1 MRSTYPSIFRKDIP
15 PMTHLAKEYDDK
27 QQSDFIFLLL
37 KMLEIHSFQIKL
49 ATDFFIKSKGYLT
62 LDNALSKY
70 IIESDALISE
80 YVKTSM
86 IVNQNRISIDNI
98 YTLISRYSSEY
109 YKSLAPLEAL
119 SNEYIF
125 SNIKI
130 EAAFSKL
137 YMEMVSHDKIDYN
150 LPEEIYQLKRSLQ
163 PNVSASVQK
172 ATRTLKN
179 I

>member
-1 MRSTYPSIFRKDIP
+1 M
-15 PMTHLAKEYDDK
+15 
-27 QQSDFIFLLL
+27 
-37 KMLEIHSFQIKL
+37 
-49 ATDFFIKSKGYLT
+49 
-62 LDNALSKY
+62 
-70 IIESDALISE
+70 II
-80 YVKTSM
+80 
-86 IVNQNRISIDNI
+86 NQDRISIDNI
-98 YTLISRYSSEY
+98 YTLISRYSFEY
-109 YKSLAPLEAL
+109 YKSLTRLEVL

-137 YMEMVSHDKIDYN
+137 YMEMVTHEEIDYN

-172 ATRTLKN
+172 ATRKLNN

>member
-1 MRSTYPSIFRKDIP
+1 MRSTYLSVFRKDIAH
-15 PMTHLAKEYDDK
+15 MTKEYDDK
-27 QQSDFIFLLL
+27 QQSNFIFLLL
-37 KMLEIHSFQIKL
+37 KMLEIHSFQLKL
-49 ATDFFIKSKGYLT
+49 ATNFFIKSKGYLT

-70 IIESDALISE
+70 IIESNALINE

-86 IVNQNRISIDNI
+86 IINQDRISIDNI
-98 YTLISRYSSEY
+98 YTLISRYSFEY
-109 YKSLAPLEAL
+109 YKSLTRLEVL

-137 YMEMVSHDKIDYN
+137 YMEMVTHEEIDYN

-172 ATRTLKN
+172 ATRKLNN

>member
-1 MRSTYPSIFRKDIP
+1 M
-15 PMTHLAKEYDDK
+15 
-27 QQSDFIFLLL
+27 
-37 KMLEIHSFQIKL
+37 
-49 ATDFFIKSKGYLT
+49 T

-70 IIESDALISE
+70 IIESNALISE

-86 IVNQNRISIDNI
+86 IVNQDRISIDNI

-109 YKSLAPLEAL
+109 YKSLAPLETL

-150 LPEEIYQLKRSLQ
+150 LPEQIYQLKKSLQ

-172 ATRTLKN
+172 ATRTLNN

>member
-1 MRSTYPSIFRKDIP
+1 MRSTYLSIFRKDIAHMP
-15 PMTHLAKEYDDK
+15 KEYDDK
-27 QQSDFIFLLL
+27 QQSNFIFLLL
-37 KMLEIHSFQIKL
+37 KMLEIHSFQLKL
-49 ATDFFIKSKGYLT
+49 ATNFFIKSKGYLT

-70 IIESDALISE
+70 IIESNALISE

-86 IVNQNRISIDNI
+86 IINQDRISIDNI
-98 YTLISRYSSEY
+98 YTLISRYSFEY
-109 YKSLAPLEAL
+109 YKSLTRLEVL

-137 YMEMVSHDKIDYN
+137 YMEMVTHEEIDYN

-172 ATRTLKN
+172 ATRTLNN

>member
-1 MRSTYPSIFRKDIP
+1 MRSTYLSIFRKDIAH
-15 PMTHLAKEYDDK
+15 MTKEYDDK
-27 QQSDFIFLLL
+27 QQSNFIFLLL
-37 KMLEIHSFQIKL
+37 KMLEIHSFQLKL
-49 ATDFFIKSKGYLT
+49 ATNFFIKSKGYLT

-70 IIESDALISE
+70 IIESNALISE

-86 IVNQNRISIDNI
+86 IINQDRISIDNI
-98 YTLISRYSSEY
+98 YTLISRYSFEY
-109 YKSLAPLEAL
+109 YKSLTRLEVL

-137 YMEMVSHDKIDYN
+137 YMEMVTHEEIDYN

-172 ATRTLKN
+172 ATRTLNN